1 MRISDWS
8 SDGCSSDLSNALK
21 VSFEEEVDRI
31 DARLA
36 LKDLPSAER
45 AELERERETLLKSA
59 DYLGVERRMTREERE
74 KGPPVLDDPA
84 EQVMTSVDFRSEEHT
99 SDLKSLMR
107 STYAAS

>member
-1 MRISDWS
+1 
-8 SDGCSSDLSNALK
+8 
-21 VSFEEEVDRI
+21 I

-84 EQVMTSVDFRSEEHT
+84 EQVMTSVDFVTRTKVDRSEEHT
-99 SDLKSLMR
+99 SELQSLLRISYAVFCLKKQ
-107 STYAAS
+107 TYNN

>member
-1 MRISDWS
+1 MVGS
-8 SDGCSSDLSNALK
+8 GGGVGEVLAKEAAEQTQSNALK

-84 EQVMTSVDFRSEEHT
+84 EQVRSEEHT
-99 SDLKSLMR
+99 SELQSLMR
-107 STYAAS
+107 N